1 MVKVDGCKHTRTFP
15 PLERVEFGESLSV
28 TGGLVR
34 WARSCSVPLKRSIG
48 GDGRRCFP
56 VGLRYNHMTV

>member
-1 MVKVDGCKHTRTFP
+1 MGVHTRTFP
-15 PLERVEFGESLSV
+15 PLECVEFGELLSV